1 MGERRIAVKTSVRGR
16 AIVDFVKEADALI
29 RRKVKLPRYYRMS
42 WAGSFENANRAGK
55 QLMIVVPVCLF
66 AIIILLQTWFDNW
79 LLVQLVLFEIPFG
92 VVGCLLGLFV
102 WRLNLSISAAA
113 GIIVLVG
120 ISLLTGM
127 MYVSDWIKTQDAW
140 KSLNNKGLSILVS
153 SGVAIIGLI
162 PAAFSTGIGS
172 ETAKPFAVAILCGLT
187 SSLFFTLMLMPWILE
202 RERITPTKE

>member
-1 MGERRIAVKTSVRGR
+1 MN
-16 AIVDFVKEADALI
+16 
-29 RRKVKLPRYYRMS
+29 

-55 QLMIVVPVCLF
+55 QLMIVVPICLF
-66 AIIILLQTWFDNW
+66 AIIILLHTWFNNW
-79 LLVQLVLFEIPFG
+79 TLVHLLLLEIPFG
-92 VVGCLLGLFV
+92 VVGCLGGLAL

-113 GIIVLVG
+113 GVIVLIG

-127 MYVSDWIKTQDAW
+127 MYISDWVKTQDSW

-172 ETAKPFAVAILCGLT
+172 ETAKPFAVAILCGLI
-187 SSLFFTLMLMPWILE
+187 SSLFFTLVLLPRILE
-202 RERITPTKE
+202 KERIISK